1 MPLSASDLF
10 DDEQCDLTR
19 EVEQIVAD
27 PGRWLKTPHDQLG
40 GRKPLDLIGTKD
52 EQQLRN
58 LIRAIQHGMT
68 A

>member
-27 PGRWLKTPHDQLG
+27 PGRWLKTPHDLLG

-52 EQQLRN
+52 EQQLRD
-58 LIRAIQHGMT
+58 LIRAIKHGMT
-68 A
+68 V

>member
-1 MPLSASDLF
+1 MPFSASDLF
-10 DDEQCDLTR
+10 DDELCDIKR

-27 PGRWLKTPHDQLG
+27 PGHWLKTPHDQLG

-52 EQQLRN
+52 EQQLRD
-58 LIRAIQHGMT
+58 LIRAIKHGMP

>member
-10 DDEQCDLTR
+10 DDELYDIKR

-40 GRKPLDLIGTKD
+40 GEG
-52 EQQLRN
+52 
-58 LIRAIQHGMT
+58 HWM
-68 A
+68 